1 MADQRNC
8 GQLTQ
13 DQIAQR
19 RAARE
24 SLVEWRERLSE
35 RAAAWDLETV
45 KHIVVLNAAG
55 LAGVA
60 TLLAGNKPVFP
71 GWVGPIALL
80 GYGFGVVMAALNMY
94 LASRSFMMKSAEIK
108 RRIDTIY
115 DTSVSVDR
123 SLEQLF
129 SGRCINW
136 LGQLCGWV
144 AAILAVA
151 STLAVGIGLVR

>member
-19 RAARE
+19 RAAHE
-24 SLVEWRERLSE
+24 SLVEWWERLSE

-80 GYGFGVVMAALNMY
+80 GYGFGVVMAVLNMY
-94 LASRSFMMKSAEIK
+94 LASRSFMMMSAEIK

-129 SGRCINW
+129 SGRRINW

>member
-1 MADQRNC
+1 MTDRRND

-13 DQIAQR
+13 GQIAQR

-24 SLVEWRERLSE
+24 SLVEWWERLSE

-45 KHIVVLNAAG
+45 KHLIVLNAAG

-60 TLLAGNKPVFP
+60 TLLAGSKPLYP
-71 GWVGPIALL
+71 GWVGPVALL
-80 GYGFGVVMAALNMY
+80 GYGFGVAMAILNMY
-94 LASRSFMMKSAEIK
+94 LASRSFMMMSDEIK
-108 RRIDTIY
+108 RRIDKIY
-115 DTSVSVDR
+115 DPSASSDGSFEPLV
-123 SLEQLF
+123 

-144 AAILAVA
+144 AAILAMA
-151 STLAVGIGLVR
+151 STIAVSIGLIR

>member
-1 MADQRNC
+1 MTDRRND

-13 DQIAQR
+13 GEIAQR

-24 SLVEWRERLSE
+24 LLVEWCERLSE

-45 KHIVVLNAAG
+45 KHLIVLNAAG

-60 TLLAGNKPVFP
+60 TLLAGNKPLCP

-80 GYGFGVVMAALNMY
+80 GYGFGVAMAILNMY
-94 LASRSFMMKSAEIK
+94 LASRSFMMMSDDIK
-108 RRIDTIY
+108 RRIDKIY
-115 DTSVSVDR
+115 DPSVSLDGSFEPLV
-123 SLEQLF
+123 
-129 SGRCINW
+129 SGRCINR

-151 STLAVGIGLVR
+151 STVAVSVGLIR

>member
-1 MADQRNC
+1 MADRRNDA
-8 GQLTQ
+8 QLEQ
-13 DQIAQR
+13 DEIARR

-24 SLVEWRERLSE
+24 SLVEWWERLSG

-45 KHIVVLNAAG
+45 KHLVVLNAAG

-60 TLLAGNKPVFP
+60 TLLAGNKSLYPR
-71 GWVGPIALL
+71 WVGPIALL
-80 GYGFGVVMAALNMY
+80 GYGFGVAMAILNMY
-94 LASRSFMMKSAEIK
+94 LASRSFMMMSNEIK
-108 RRIDTIY
+108 RRIDKMY
-115 DTSVSVDR
+115 DPTVSSDGA
-123 SLEQLF
+123 LEELA

-144 AAILAVA
+144 AAILAMA